1 MKYMMYNLV
10 NNRKARG
17 IKKVGLV
24 RHQQVCL
31 TFHFHVVYRYILH
44 FLSFVILLQVSPCL
58 LVAHK
63 WLQHSPE

>member
-44 FLSFVILLQVSPCL
+44 FFIIRNSIASQSMSLGGTQMASAFT
-58 LVAHK
+58 
-63 WLQHSPE
+63 